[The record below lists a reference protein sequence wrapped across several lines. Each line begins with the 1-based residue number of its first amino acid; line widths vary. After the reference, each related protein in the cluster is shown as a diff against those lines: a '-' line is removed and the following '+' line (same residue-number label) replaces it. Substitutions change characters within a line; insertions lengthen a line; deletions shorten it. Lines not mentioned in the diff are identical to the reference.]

1 MNLRISALNINGLIS
16 KRTNKIKTHEFQDIL
31 DNSDVVLLT
40 EAWTSDLSDIKI
52 NHFESFELRRKEKKK
67 KNAKRHSGGLI
78 VYIRNQ
84 YVTPDTR
91 HDDMICA
98 KISKTYYLVLMI
110 FMFTYAM
117 LHQMKAAVN
126 Q

>member
-16 KRTNKIKTHEFQDIL
+16 TRTNKIKTHEFQDIL

-52 NHFESFELRRKEKKK
+52 NHFESFELRREETK
-67 KNAKRHSGGLI
+67 KNAKRNSGGLI

-84 YVTPDTR
+84 YV
-91 HDDMICA
+91 
-98 KISKTYYLVLMI
+98 SL
-110 FMFTYAM
+110 
-117 LHQMKAAVN
+117 
-126 Q
+126 